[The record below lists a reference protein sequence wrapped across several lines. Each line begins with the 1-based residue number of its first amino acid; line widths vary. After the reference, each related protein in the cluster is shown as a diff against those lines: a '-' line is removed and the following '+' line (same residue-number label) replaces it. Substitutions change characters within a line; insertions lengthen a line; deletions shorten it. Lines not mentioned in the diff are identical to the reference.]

1 MNCKYRNC
9 NKELPEKVGAGRNK
23 AFCNSKC
30 KSMEQYHK
38 TKYNNAVNEKRETQG
53 EG

>member
-9 NKELPEKVGAGRNK
+9 NKPLPEKVGAGRNK

-38 TKYNNAVNEKRETQG
+38 AKNLIKEKISNEKNL
-53 EG
+53 